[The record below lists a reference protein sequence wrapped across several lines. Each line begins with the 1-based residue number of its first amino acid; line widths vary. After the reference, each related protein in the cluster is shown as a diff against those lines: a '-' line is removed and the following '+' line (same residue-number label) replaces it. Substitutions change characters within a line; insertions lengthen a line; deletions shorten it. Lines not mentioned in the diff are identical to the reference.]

1 MVPIQGVVSRPGRQR
16 MVWNGKGR
24 GERDR
29 TFEVQKLMLTK
40 NGVSGALENRRN
52 RDIGV
57 VVGLYGSVSERR
69 KEGGMIGFKME
80 FVFASGDGVVF
91 CFATGSLYAG
101 YIREGFAGTFS
112 EQRASPLSHHPT
124 KADLILVNNA
134 ETPKNTQEPETPG
147 KHVEESARYEARIQT
162 GGVSGEKIEQ
172 GKMSE
177 EGKARGGSAGRLIV
191 DACQHRHIR
200 QWLCFHLDD
209 FHLVNG
215 LCNSFLGFCPF
226 QVPSNKSIP
235 CPPPRL
241 KFRRNSRPFPTRRIA
256 LVTVLSSALDLSWG
270 DARDGPPPNSLDP
283 TPKED
288 DAKTILVP

>member
-69 KEGGMIGFKME
+69 KEGGMIEFKME

-101 YIREGFAGTFS
+101 YIREGFAGTF
-112 EQRASPLSHHPT
+112 
-124 KADLILVNNA
+124 K
-134 ETPKNTQEPETPG
+134 PETPG

-226 QVPSNKSIP
+226 QVPPNKSIP